1 MSFGPELQSH
11 KSQMV
16 TLHLG
21 GHQLLMFTCHAV
33 SCAESMPVASMDTPS
48 AEFPMAEKGAPNL
61 AEDTPDH
68 PSKAEDTEATTEQTE
83 PEPQIASRNSAA
95 QVSAV

>member
-1 MSFGPELQSH
+1 
-11 KSQMV
+11 MV
-16 TLHLG
+16 TLHLR

-33 SCAESMPVASMDTPS
+33 SCAESMPVASKDTPS
-48 AEFPMAEKGAPNL
+48 AELPMAEEGAPDL

-68 PSKAEDTEATTEQTE
+68 PNKADNTRAAAEQTE
-83 PEPQIASRNSAA
+83 PEPQIASKQSAA